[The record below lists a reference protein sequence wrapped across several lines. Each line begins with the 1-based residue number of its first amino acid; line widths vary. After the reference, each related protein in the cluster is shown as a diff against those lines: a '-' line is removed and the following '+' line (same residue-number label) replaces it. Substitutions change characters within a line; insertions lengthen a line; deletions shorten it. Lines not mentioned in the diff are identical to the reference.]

1 MQPSDRDLP
10 ASGDIIP
17 FPAETPKSKGLLT
30 TTIAALV
37 AVTVLHDESISAE
50 DKLLE
55 LIESSGEAEV
65 MDSSE
70 ALDLL
75 DEPVFVGE
83 GKDLPKPV
91 NDNF

>member
-10 ASGDIIP
+10 ARGDIIP
-17 FPAETPKSKGLLT
+17 FPVDTSKSKGLLT

-37 AVTVLHDESISAE
+37 AVTIAHDESVTAE

-65 MDSSE
+65 MDSQE

-75 DEPVFVGE
+75 EEPVFVDG
-83 GKDLPKPV
+83 GQNLPKPA
-91 NDNF
+91 NDNY

>member
-10 ASGDIIP
+10 DNADIIP
-17 FPAETPKSKGLLT
+17 FHIRNPESKGLLT
-30 TTIAALV
+30 TSIAALV

-65 MDSSE
+65 MDSAE
-70 ALDLL
+70 ALNLL
-75 DEPVFVGE
+75 EEPVFVGE
-83 GKDLPKPV
+83 GLELPKPV

>member
-1 MQPSDRDLP
+1 S
-10 ASGDIIP
+10 
-17 FPAETPKSKGLLT
+17 TGLLT

-37 AVTVLHDESISAE
+37 AVTVLHDEHISAE

-55 LIESSGEAEV
+55 LIEFSGEAEV
-65 MDSSE
+65 MDSAE

-75 DEPVFVGE
+75 EEPVFIGE
-83 GKDLPKPV
+83 HQEAPKPA

>member
-1 MQPSDRDLP
+1 MQPSDRDLLDN
-10 ASGDIIP
+10 ADIIP
-17 FPAETPKSKGLLT
+17 FPVPNPESKGLLT

-37 AVTVLHDESISAE
+37 AVTVLHDGSISAE

-65 MDSSE
+65 MDSAE

-75 DEPVFVGE
+75 EEPVFVGE
-83 GKDLPKPV
+83 GLELPKPV

>member
-10 ASGDIIP
+10 DNPDIIP
-17 FPAETPKSKGLLT
+17 FPARNPESKGLLT

-65 MDSSE
+65 MDSAE

-75 DEPVFVGE
+75 EEPVFVGE
-83 GKDLPKPV
+83 GLELPKPV

>member
-10 ASGDIIP
+10 DKADIIP
-17 FPAETPKSKGLLT
+17 FPVRNPGSKGLLT

-65 MDSSE
+65 MDSAE

-75 DEPVFVGE
+75 EEPVFVGE
-83 GKDLPKPV
+83 GLELPKPV

>member
-10 ASGDIIP
+10 DNADIIP
-17 FPAETPKSKGLLT
+17 FPIRNPESKGLLT

-65 MDSSE
+65 MDSAE

-75 DEPVFVGE
+75 EEPVFVGE
-83 GKDLPKPV
+83 GLALPKPV

>member
-10 ASGDIIP
+10 DNAGIIP
-17 FPAETPKSKGLLT
+17 FPVRNPESKGLLT

-55 LIESSGEAEV
+55 LIESSGEAEI
-65 MDSSE
+65 MDSAD

-75 DEPVFVGE
+75 EEPVFVGE
-83 GKDLPKPV
+83 DQELPKPV

>member
-1 MQPSDRDLP
+1 MQPSDRDLLDN
-10 ASGDIIP
+10 ADIIP
-17 FPAETPKSKGLLT
+17 FPIRNPESKGLLT

-65 MDSSE
+65 MDSAE

-75 DEPVFVGE
+75 EEPVFVGE
-83 GKDLPKPV
+83 GLELPKPV

>member
-10 ASGDIIP
+10 ARGDIIP
-17 FPAETPKSKGLLT
+17 FPVDTPKSKGLLT
-30 TTIAALV
+30 TTIAALI
-37 AVTVLHDESISAE
+37 AVTVVHDESVSAE

-65 MDSSE
+65 MDSQE
-70 ALDLL
+70 ALELL
-75 DEPVFVGE
+75 KEPVFVDG
-83 GKDLPKPV
+83 GQDLPKPV

>member
-10 ASGDIIP
+10 ARGDIIT
-17 FPAETPKSKGLLT
+17 FPVDTPQFKGLLT
-30 TTIAALV
+30 TLIAALV
-37 AVTVLHDESISAE
+37 ELTIVSDKSVTLE

-65 MDSSE
+65 MDSQE

-75 DEPVFVGE
+75 EEPVFVDG
-83 GKDLPKPV
+83 GQNLPKPV
-91 NDNF
+91 NDNY

>member
-1 MQPSDRDLP
+1 M
-10 ASGDIIP
+10 
-17 FPAETPKSKGLLT
+17 
-30 TTIAALV
+30 
-37 AVTVLHDESISAE
+37 TVLHDESISAE

-65 MDSSE
+65 MDSAE

-75 DEPVFVGE
+75 EEPVFVGE
-83 GKDLPKPV
+83 GLELPKPV

>member
-10 ASGDIIP
+10 ARADIIP
-17 FPAETPKSKGLLT
+17 FPARHPKSTGLLT

-37 AVTVLHDESISAE
+37 AVTVLHDEHISAE

-55 LIESSGEAEV
+55 LIEFSGEAEV
-65 MDSSE
+65 MDSAE

-75 DEPVFVGE
+75 EEPVFIGE
-83 GKDLPKPV
+83 HQEAPKPA

>member
-10 ASGDIIP
+10 ARGDIIP
-17 FPAETPKSKGLLT
+17 FPVDTSKSKGLLT

-37 AVTVLHDESISAE
+37 AVTIVHDESVSAE

-65 MDSSE
+65 MDSQE
-70 ALDLL
+70 AFDLL
-75 DEPVFVGE
+75 EEPVFVDG
-83 GKDLPKPV
+83 GQNLPEPV
-91 NDNF
+91 NDNY